1 MTINMITAQ
10 EAHNQGS
17 GPDLFYS
24 IARRNEDPAIVRVA
38 RQRARELADMLG
50 IVRGK
55 RRERAAN
62 DNNRRGRGANDN
74 SKKQMGGYDRQ
85 HFSRRAA

>member
-10 EAHNQGS
+10 EALAQGS

-24 IARRNEDPAIVRVA
+24 IARRNEDPGIVRMA
-38 RQRARELADMLG
+38 RERAREMCDSLG

-55 RRERAAN
+55 RRERAGN
-62 DNNRRGRGANDN
+62 DNRRGKDYGAPRN
-74 SKKQMGGYDRQ
+74 
-85 HFSRRAA
+85 RRAA